1 MLEGLCEWLETET
14 GLVGGVSLFPG
25 YVPKTAATNI
35 TISCV
40 AEQTPS
46 AWSIRSNQERTIQ
59 VVTRGPSYGEAR
71 AQAELLTRTL
81 CNRFGMAAIPG
92 WILYSITGGGPGYLG
107 PDALGRH
114 VFSANYLVLARED
127 I

>member
-14 GLVGGVSLFPG
+14 DLVGGVSLYPG
-25 YVPKTAATNI
+25 YVPKSAATDI
-35 TISCV
+35 VISCV

-46 AWSIRSNQERTIQ
+46 VWSVRSNQERMIQ
-59 VVTRGPSYGEAR
+59 VVTRGPSYIGAR
-71 AQAELLTRTL
+71 TQAELLAKTL

-114 VFSANYLVLARED
+114 VFSANYLVLAREET
-127 I
+127 